1 MLKVIGTPLERMRFH
16 TPFPQRAHRRVV
28 QKLIAGCVLNNDI
41 CDHSGFDVND
51 YLADALPLDVMSSR
65 LMRVIRLWGTNEGSA
80 LVYPISPEIKTQIE
94 GLRAKVFLHGSGN
107 RLIRLCAN
115 DISRFKDERGLFCSA
130 QLAMNQGA
138 LWHCKKCGRDFANR
152 NQSHACG
159 RHDLEHHF
167 EGKRPEI
174 RALFDEVASA
184 VRSLGPIRVLPE
196 KTRIAFQVRM
206 SFAQVTPRA
215 HWLDGHLV
223 LARRLEH
230 PRFRRIQTISPRNHV
245 HFFRLTAP
253 GEIDTEFRAWLAEA
267 YAVGEQR
274 HLKGRTT

>member
-1 MLKVIGTPLERMRFH
+1 
-16 TPFPQRAHRRVV
+16 
-28 QKLIAGCVLNNDI
+28 
-41 CDHSGFDVND
+41 
-51 YLADALPLDVMSSR
+51 
-65 LMRVIRLWGTNEGSA
+65 
-80 LVYPISPEIKTQIE
+80 
-94 GLRAKVFLHGSGN
+94 
-107 RLIRLCAN
+107 
-115 DISRFKDERGLFCSA
+115 
-130 QLAMNQGA
+130 MNQAA

-159 RHDLEHHF
+159 RYDLKHHF
-167 EGKRPEI
+167 QGKRPEI
-174 RALFDEVASA
+174 RALFDEVVAA
-184 VRSLGPIRVLPE
+184 VRALGPVRVLPE

-253 GEIDTEFRAWLAEA
+253 GEIDAEFRAWLAEA

-274 HLKGRTT
+274 HLKLRAPSS